1 MKQFFFIIILI
12 GCIVGCKDE
21 LSTPRPRAYPRI
33 EYPAH
38 EFQEFTNVECP
49 FTFQY
54 PKYAEIKMKE
64 GHPCWFDLI
73 MPAFNARVHC
83 SYLPI
88 KDRADFDDMIKDT
101 YTIAAKINE
110 KSNFMEDSR
119 IRNEN
124 GVGGLQFRFTGP
136 AASPLQFLLTDTTQ
150 HFFKAS
156 LYFEAKVNPDSLAPI
171 IKFVE
176 EDVNKMIQSFD
187 WKKSSGKKRI

>member
-1 MKQFFFIIILI
+1 MRQFFFSIILLGLI
-12 GCIVGCKDE
+12 ASCKDE
-21 LSTPRPRAYPRI
+21 LNTPRPRAYPRV
-33 EYPAH
+33 EYPTH
-38 EFQEFTNVECP
+38 ELQEFTNSNCP

-54 PKYAEIKMKE
+54 PKYAEVKMKE
-64 GHPCWFDLI
+64 DHPCWFDLS
-73 MPAFNARVHC
+73 MPAFKARIHC
-83 SYLPI
+83 SYLPV

-110 KSNFMEDSR
+110 KSNFMEDAR

-124 GVGGLQFRFTGP
+124 GVGGLQFKFTGP

-171 IKFVE
+171 VEFVE
-176 EDVNKMIQSFD
+176 EDVNKMIQSFA
-187 WKKSSGKKRI
+187 WKKSAGK